1 MFHPSMSPLY
11 GNPYGG
17 MPPSMMGY
25 PGPASPGAYPGGMEY
40 DMMARYAQIYRAHQA
55 SQAHMG
61 HSSSPGARS
70 PSSSGRSSFESQG
83 AQRGG
88 AAGGGGVPPPAPPP
102 LPPGAAPPGQHVNS
116 HAHVPQYHPLTAEAL
131 ARYQATYAG
140 GEEYWEDGDEDHDGG
155 SNADSSK
162 QSVARRRHAR
172 RRRQLARLAAERMEW
187 EVRSRQME
195 KALMQKSS
203 ASGDDAAL
211 PENLFADFRKA
222 LARAL
227 LLVDE
232 VVERDDAAAD
242 DDPTEESTS
251 VTSRTLSETDSEELA
266 NQLVSELRGASLED
280 GVESEVKNGDGA
292 NADGSNAN
300 DDGTEAGKA
309 KRGDGANGAPGTE
322 REPHVHPA
330 RVHSHGA
337 SKNYRRASTGAIG
350 ASLSKYLNSFAPT
363 ARGDMFSP
371 LSHACFDSS
380 IAGIEGVIALEHG
393 LIMAQESGLFSP
405 GELLVTAVSTRDLLT
420 CFSGGGCGDVI
431 GAPAERMVG
440 TSLIAGLHAEDIR
453 NLVFA
458 FHLFP
463 TILPEIEC
471 EKGKDGERES
481 KDGGEGVGAGLMP
494 APNSVRLLPHGFLR
508 RRHVSGAFV
517 SMERLGGI
525 IITNDAAAAA
535 RREFAEVAPAPEKGE
550 IDDGGDEKTT
560 PKTIVAAPKEER
572 PFPTEEEIAKTIVEE
587 PTAEKAPEPTTA
599 VVSTPAG
606 DIIVPINKYHPAN
619 KKDAKPAGAT
629 SAVRSA
635 LSAPSTVGAGRASS
649 MTASASP
656 FNPNLAREKSVTEGV
671 PVTGAGKAVSAV
683 PGGPVNNGRGDA
695 NGKTSEADLA
705 SLVTHCVRHAKKA
718 STSPRSSLDGDEL
731 PEGIKDILLRLTRE
745 TFSENTILVTIE
757 RVRRVG
763 GTVGSEVRHNSQ
775 MMVVSKLLNDLAT
788 RKHRALP
795 ERTPHTMTA

>member
-1 MFHPSMSPLY
+1 M
-11 GNPYGG
+11 
-17 MPPSMMGY
+17 
-25 PGPASPGAYPGGMEY
+25 
-40 DMMARYAQIYRAHQA
+40 
-55 SQAHMG
+55 
-61 HSSSPGARS
+61 
-70 PSSSGRSSFESQG
+70 
-83 AQRGG
+83 
-88 AAGGGGVPPPAPPP
+88 
-102 LPPGAAPPGQHVNS
+102 NS

-683 PGGPVNNGRGDA
+683 PGGPVNKGRGDA

>member
-1 MFHPSMSPLY
+1 MFHPSMSALY

-25 PGPASPGAYPGGMEY
+25 PGPASPNAYPGGMEY

-83 AQRGG
+83 GQRGG
-88 AAGGGGVPPPAPPP
+88 AAGGGRVPPPAPPP
-102 LPPGAAPPGQHVNS
+102 LPPAPRPRAAREPARARPAVPPADRRGAGQVPGDV
-116 HAHVPQYHPLTAEAL
+116 
-131 ARYQATYAG
+131 RG
-140 GEEYWEDGDEDHDGG
+140 GEYWEDGDEEYNGE
-155 SNADSSK
+155 SNTDSSK

-195 KALMQKSS
+195 KALMQKTGDG
-203 ASGDDAAL
+203 GDDAL

-227 LLVDE
+227 LLTSE

-251 VTSRTLSETDSEELA
+251 VTSQTLSETDSEDLA

-280 GVESEVKNGDGA
+280 GDDSGMKNGDGA

-309 KRGDGANGAPGTE
+309 RSGDGANGAAGTE
-322 REPHVHPA
+322 REPHVHAA

-371 LSHACFDSS
+371 LSHACFDPS

-471 EKGKDGERES
+471 EKDKDGERES

-508 RRHVSGAFV
+508 RRHISGAFV

-525 IITNDAAAAA
+525 IFTNDAAAKS
-535 RREFAEVAPAPEKGE
+535 RRESAEVAPTPERGT

-560 PKTIVAAPKEER
+560 PKTIAAAPKEER

-587 PTAEKAPEPTTA
+587 PAEEKAPEPTTA

-606 DIIVPINKYHPAN
+606 DIVVPINKYHPREQEGRQ
-619 KKDAKPAGAT
+619 AGGRDVGGAIR
-629 SAVRSA
+629 AVRPVDGRRGSSVVDDGVGVSLQSQPGEGEERDGGRA
-635 LSAPSTVGAGRASS
+635 GDWGWEGGVGGARGAGEQGEGRRQ
-649 MTASASP
+649 
-656 FNPNLAREKSVTEGV
+656 REDV
-671 PVTGAGKAVSAV
+671 
-683 PGGPVNNGRGDA
+683 RG
-695 NGKTSEADLA
+695 
-705 SLVTHCVRHAKKA
+705 
-718 STSPRSSLDGDEL
+718 
-731 PEGIKDILLRLTRE
+731 
-745 TFSENTILVTIE
+745 
-757 RVRRVG
+757 
-763 GTVGSEVRHNSQ
+763 
-775 MMVVSKLLNDLAT
+775 
-788 RKHRALP
+788 
-795 ERTPHTMTA
+795 